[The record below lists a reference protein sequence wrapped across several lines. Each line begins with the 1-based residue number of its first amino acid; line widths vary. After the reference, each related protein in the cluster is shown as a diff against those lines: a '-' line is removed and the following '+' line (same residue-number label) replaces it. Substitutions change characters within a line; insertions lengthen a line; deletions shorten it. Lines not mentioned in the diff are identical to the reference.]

1 MKRLGIWKLL
11 QKFRLDEAGNIA
23 VIFAI
28 ALPVVLGTTSA
39 AIDLTSFGMKRAQL
53 QAAADAAAM
62 AGARELAVAGS
73 TQASIEAAAMAFAT
87 QELGSEM
94 TYQIT
99 VTPNKDDKRVQVII
113 SEDWAPI
120 VGAKLGSAL
129 TPVESSAT
137 AELAGATNLC
147 VLALDRSGS
156 GAVKLGSQA
165 KMLGPSC
172 AVYAD
177 SLSSEGVIV
186 DTGASITADLVCSAG
201 GVKYTPGSIQPD
213 PTTDCKPLDD
223 PLGSRPNP
231 QFTDCTFTDTHV
243 GAGIITLLPGVYCG
257 GLDIVGPA
265 VVTFSAGEYIIKD
278 GPFKI
283 SGLAFARGKNI
294 GFFLT
299 GDNSVIDFTGG
310 ALVEFAGREAGD
322 MAGLLFFEDRAV
334 AAGRQHRI
342 NTLITKEL
350 TGTIYLP
357 NSNLIIDPTARIGD
371 KSAYTAIIVNQL
383 ELRDGPELV
392 LNTNYGATKVPV
404 PSGIKSA
411 ADAVL
416 VK

>member
-1 MKRLGIWKLL
+1 MFCGGLL
-11 QKFRLDEAGNIA
+11 KWLRKFRLDEAGNIA
-23 VIFAI
+23 VIFAV
-28 ALPVVLGTTSA
+28 ALPVVVGSTTA
-39 AIDLTSFGMKRAQL
+39 AIDVTSYNMKKSQL
-53 QAAADAAAM
+53 QAAADAAAI

-73 TQASIEAAAMAFAT
+73 TKTSIEAAAKAFAV
-87 QELGSEM
+87 QELGGDEAYEIS
-94 TYQIT
+94 
-99 VTPNKDDKRVQVII
+99 VTSSKDDNKVSVNIT
-113 SEDWAPI
+113 EDWSPI
-120 VGAKLGSAL
+120 VGKSLGDAL
-129 TPVESSAT
+129 TPVQSDAT
-137 AELAGATNLC
+137 AGLAGATNLC
-147 VLALDRSGS
+147 VLALDAGGS
-156 GAVKLGSQA
+156 GAVKLGTRA

-177 SLSSEGVIV
+177 SIASDGVIV
-186 DTGASITADLVCSAG
+186 DNSASIAADLVCSAG
-201 GVKYTPGSIQPD
+201 GVKYSPGSITPE
-213 PTTDCKPLDD
+213 PTTDCKAIAD
-223 PLGSRPNP
+223 PLASRPNP
-231 QFTDCTFTDTHV
+231 EFAGCTFTDMRV
-243 GAGIITLLPGVYCG
+243 GVGIVTLQPGVYCG
-257 GLDIVGPA
+257 GLEIIGPA

-322 MAGLLFFEDRAV
+322 MAGLLFFEDRNDR
-334 AAGRQHRI
+334 AGRQHRI

-357 NSNLIIDPTARIGD
+357 NGNLIIDPTARIGD

-383 ELRDGPELV
+383 ELREGPELV

-404 PSGIKSA
+404 PSGIRTM

-416 VK
+416 EK